1 MARDAYNTTL
11 VVSRVDG
18 EPVLAGARVEISD
31 LNIEIMA
38 SKSFPYTIEEFDHA
52 IRQVL
57 VQSLTADNVL
67 AALKHPVDPDDLSA
81 VSNE

>member
-1 MARDAYNTTL
+1 MTQDAYSTTL
-11 VVSRVDG
+11 VISRVDG
-18 EPVLAGARVEISD
+18 EPVLAGARVELDD

-38 SKSFPYTIEEFDHA
+38 SKSFPYSVEEFDHA

-67 AALKHPVDPDDLSA
+67 TALKHPVDPDDLS
-81 VSNE
+81 NE